1 MFAASASAS
10 RRILAL
16 DSIKLEE
23 RSSMASIPVP
33 EEAASHLGA
42 ILLAF
47 NREIFGSFLDEADEL
62 AELGQANSAL
72 LIAGTVLEYFERSPA
87 ASALPHEHRI
97 EIAEWRQLRNQAA
110 HGAAGA
116 ISVQQAKQVIDGV
129 RQILM
134 SDKVSGESVRHLR
147 PADGAHPHAI
157 KGKYAHV
164 PTSSDDF
171 IKRKHKELD
180 LEDRG

>member
-1 MFAASASAS
+1 MTSV
-10 RRILAL
+10 L
-16 DSIKLEE
+16 
-23 RSSMASIPVP
+23 VP

-62 AELGQANSAL
+62 AELGQATSAV
-72 LIAGTVLEYFERSPA
+72 LIAGTVLEYFQRSPT
-87 ASALPHEHRI
+87 ASVLPAEHRSKV
-97 EIAEWRQLRNQAA
+97 AAWRQLRNQVA

-116 ISVQQAKQVIDGV
+116 ISVKQARQVIDGI

-134 SDKVSGESVRHLR
+134 THNVPGGREHTLR
-147 PADGAHPHAI
+147 PEANAAPHVI

-171 IKRKHKELD
+171 IKRKREDLE
-180 LEDRG
+180 LEDRE